1 MKNVNEYSVLIGRS
15 VSQGFI
21 ELKGEKCER
30 IFSADWSSIIPA
42 LANVVLELLI
52 FYIWE
57 YGHDYSADL
66 CKRNIVIL
74 KFTFVLV

>member
-1 MKNVNEYSVLIGRS
+1 MNEYSVLIGRS

-52 FYIWE
+52 FYI
-57 YGHDYSADL
+57 
-66 CKRNIVIL
+66 
-74 KFTFVLV
+74 